1 MDLLGA
7 QRFLCASDL
16 RLADL
21 EALETNEEHRPWTL
35 SWGAGL
41 VRPLVDCVIVDCGAD
56 AGAK

>member
-16 RLADL
+16 RLVDL

-35 SWGAGL
+35 RGAGPM
-41 VRPLVDCVIVDCGAD
+41 RPLVDCVIVDCGAD